1 MEPGETRWDEWDVS
15 PEALQPLRPPEARSP
30 IKRTVTTGRAAAR
43 AARTLLAPRAR
54 LERQRLALREA
65 QSAARRVPQTHRH
78 RVPTGQL
85 NNAPS
90 PPELGNFHESRP
102 GPGLALPP
110 PADGAEPNSGR
121 QTLGGSG
128 RYQLT
133 VTAAASGSAEEW
145 LASEPGR
152 NRWALDGPT
161 LGQRTVTARTIEI
174 NLHKS
179 SRRTSPAPGRASPP
193 PACGAE
199 PNSGRQTLGGSGRY
213 QRTVTAAAS
222 GGKRTVTAGSRRR
235 VGEEDVFV

>member
-1 MEPGETRWDEWDVS
+1 MKVNEVNEVHASGRLLRAAATQAANAQPRVASKFAQAGGMEPGETRWDEWDVS

-128 RYQLT
+128 RYQ
-133 VTAAASGSAEEW
+133 
-145 LASEPGR
+145 
-152 NRWALDGPT
+152 
-161 LGQRTVTARTIEI
+161 
-174 NLHKS
+174 
-179 SRRTSPAPGRASPP
+179 
-193 PACGAE
+193 
-199 PNSGRQTLGGSGRY
+199 
-213 QRTVTAAAS
+213 RTVTAAAS